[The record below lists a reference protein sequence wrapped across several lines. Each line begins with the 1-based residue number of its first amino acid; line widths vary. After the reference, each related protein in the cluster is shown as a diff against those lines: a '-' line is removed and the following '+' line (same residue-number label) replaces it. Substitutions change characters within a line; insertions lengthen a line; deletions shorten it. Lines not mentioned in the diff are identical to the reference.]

1 MNLNFKDRRGISERT
16 ISFLIILAVVLL
28 GILIGIWFYY
38 SQIEEI
44 KILEMDA
51 YVSKSQVGFNLDKDK
66 IHFGIA
72 QPGTLVV
79 RTIFLNNSGKEYP
92 LKVMIESK
100 GSITEYLTVTVDGQL
115 FGQTA
120 VFTLDPNEAKE
131 ISYGFFP
138 LIGAEEKMYE
148 GRSEI
153 VFMKKLFG

>member
-1 MNLNFKDRRGISERT
+1 MILNFKDQKGVSKRSL
-16 ISFLIILAVVLL
+16 SFLIILAVVLL
-28 GILIGIWFYY
+28 GILIGIWLYY

-72 QPGTLVV
+72 QPGTLVL
-79 RTIFLNNSGKEYP
+79 RTIFLNSSGKEYP
-92 LKVMIESK
+92 LKVMIETK
-100 GSITEYLTVTVDGQL
+100 GSIAEYLTVKVDGQL

-120 VFTLDPNEAKE
+120 IFTLYPNETKE

-148 GRSEI
+148 GKSQI